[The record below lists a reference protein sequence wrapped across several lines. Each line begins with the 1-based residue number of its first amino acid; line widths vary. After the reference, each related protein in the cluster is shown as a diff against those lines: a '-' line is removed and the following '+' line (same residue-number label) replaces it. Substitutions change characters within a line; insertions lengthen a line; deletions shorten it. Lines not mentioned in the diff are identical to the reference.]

1 MFKRGAR
8 TDGQGRGGE
17 TERERRGRRGRT
29 EARGEERRVAELVG
43 GGIREIRGVEGEGGG
58 GNDMHGQ
65 QSEERHQQH
74 MWSSPSQRSSVGTT
88 ADSAYQALIS
98 KVAALLCSY
107 SSPL

>member
-1 MFKRGAR
+1 MVRGR
-8 TDGQGRGGE
+8 TDKVEAERPS
-17 TERERRGRRGRT
+17 EREGEGRGRT
-29 EARGEERRVAELVG
+29 ERRRVLEELVG